1 MIIDNEVIFIQLIIL
16 EILRILVKS
25 CFQYTSKIKS
35 FCYKLLRRR
44 ITKENNNDCLCLYF
58 NIINQGLLIRLYMF
72 LLLFYC
78 FESLKINVLN
88 WGFSLTMI
96 IFLFGKVEKKV
107 TRLFCRCFVPDL
119 FS

>member
-1 MIIDNEVIFIQLIIL
+1 
-16 EILRILVKS
+16 
-25 CFQYTSKIKS
+25 
-35 FCYKLLRRR
+35 
-44 ITKENNNDCLCLYF
+44 
-58 NIINQGLLIRLYMF
+58 MF

-119 FS
+119 FFLVNQENVKNVLETKRKNQKKNFFLNLQENVSINKYRISLFNLYLKNSDCIST